1 MNNSQVVFT
10 GAALM
15 LLAAPGFHARS
26 YPVNHP
32 VFPVDPEKVDV
43 GKLRAETEQAMAFTP
58 AQIDELLV
66 ARTTFYNVDCPNCE
80 GGNPSRA
87 ERWIWSIDDPDHIK
101 CKFCG
106 MVFPNDNYPLDKEDR
121 ITDSTG
127 EVHSYRYWEG
137 EAGYKHYLQMRIDNC
152 KKRYIEGMAK
162 KLASLYA
169 ATGED
174 KYARQAALILNRVAD
189 VYPHYSPHG
198 VESWG
203 TMATIIYEIQPPPV
217 PEDGLW
223 PVPTDGSGYNRFPPL
238 GKAIYPYC
246 SARWGDSGDNWFY
259 AEMPYSLALAYDRI
273 APSSE
278 LDKLSEEL
286 GEDVPAKLEDFFRQT
301 ANFARTF
308 PVQLGN
314 MTPKL
319 CRAFAVIGRV
329 IGEPEFVHD
338 AFRRIWRML
347 EVRFY
352 PDGIWREGTPAYH
365 NMTMGGLV
373 QCTRVLK
380 GYSDPEGYVN
390 PIDGLHLEN
399 TDPDKD
405 LPFLAEAQ
413 AAVSK
418 LKLPTGHYAAI
429 HDSWAQTSLG
439 RSVGRPKDTPL
450 KSHLLWGYGHA
461 ILGLGAGELATQ
473 AHLHFSGWYGHG
485 HEDNL
490 SLLLYS
496 HGKELLPDLGYTHTD
511 LRPFT
516 MNSLAHNVAVVDGKR
531 QQARATSVPA
541 DGYLVSYAVLGDL
554 LRYAEAGAEGAY
566 PGVTKVYRRAIA
578 VVGLPQGGSYV
589 LDIFRITGGSKHDW
603 VIHGSADEDQALSV
617 SIPSGSFSG
626 RLMPPGIELP
636 PGWPTSSLPKTIEGY
651 NAMYGLFDDRHVGP
665 GDETFSATFS
675 YPQED
680 SPKLQTTILGQPE
693 TVVYIGTLPSVRRA
707 AESNEKAWD
716 FRMPALLL
724 RREGEKLDSIFAAV
738 HLPYQGA
745 PPLQRITRLELED
758 APAGAI
764 GLICEGNGFTD
775 YHLCGPD
782 PEGEMKAAGIPLSAR
797 ARYAFVRTSND
808 QVTRMAL
815 VDGTGVR
822 FGEQEIALPPPAS
835 GEILAVHRQEAGDAE
850 DALIVDADLQPRL
863 GLPDERVIV
872 RFGNGM
878 TYGLAISEIR
888 REGENSVIV
897 LTHRPG
903 FKLAEDGEGAVMTY
917 FPHKKSPRRPQFR
930 LQNIAVL
937 TTAPL

>member
-1 MNNSQVVFT
+1 MV
-10 GAALM
+10 AALT
-15 LLAAPGFHARS
+15 LLVAPGLHAKS
-26 YPVNHP
+26 FPVNHP
-32 VFPVDPEKVDV
+32 VFPVDLEKVDV
-43 GKLRAETEQAMAFTP
+43 SKLRAATQRVMEFTP

-66 ARTTFYNVDCPNCE
+66 ARTTFHNIDCPNCT
-80 GGNPSRA
+80 GGTLSDPN
-87 ERWIWSIDDPDHIK
+87 RWKWSIDDPDHIK

-106 MVFPNDNYPLDKEDR
+106 MVFPNDQYPLDKVTQ

-127 EVHSYRYWEG
+127 QVHQYRYWEG
-137 EAGYKHYLQMRIDNC
+137 EDGYKHYLQMAIDYF
-152 KKRYIEGMAK
+152 KQSYMEGMVDR
-162 KLASLYA
+162 LSWLYA
-169 ATGED
+169 ATAEE
-174 KYARQAALILNRVAD
+174 KYARQIALILNRLAD
-189 VYPHYSPHG
+189 VYPHYNPHG
-198 VESWG
+198 ISDWSTFKPV
-203 TMATIIYEIQPPPV
+203 IYEIQPPPL

-223 PVPTDGSGYNRFPPL
+223 PVPESGSGHRRFPPL

-246 SARWGDSGDNWFY
+246 SSRRGGGGDNWHY
-259 AEMPYSLALAYDRI
+259 GEMAYRQAYAYDRI
-273 APSSE
+273 ANSPE

-286 GEDVPAKLEDFFRQT
+286 GEDVRAKLEDYFRQT
-301 ANFARTF
+301 ANYSRTF
-308 PVQLGN
+308 PIILGN

-319 CRAFAVIGRV
+319 CRNFAVIGRI

-347 EVRFY
+347 EVNFY
-352 PDGIWREGTPAYH
+352 PDGMWREGTPSYH
-365 NMTMGGLV
+365 NQTVNGLV
-373 QCTRVLK
+373 AYTRGVLK

-390 PIDGLHLEN
+390 PLDGLHLEN

-413 AAVSK
+413 AAVGK

-511 LRPFT
+511 LRTFT

-531 QQARATSVPA
+531 QQARGGNVPA
-541 DGYLVSYAVLGDL
+541 DGYLVAYAVLGDL

-566 PGVTKVYRRAIA
+566 PGVTQVYRRAIA
-578 VVGLPQGGSYV
+578 LVGLPQGGSYV
-589 LDIFRITGGSKHDW
+589 LDIFRINGGGKHDW
-603 VIHGSADEDQALSV
+603 VIHGSADEDQTLSV

-626 RLMPPGIELP
+626 SLMPPGIEFP
-636 PGWPTSSLPKTIEGY
+636 PGWPAESLPKTIDGY
-651 NAMYGLFDDRHVGP
+651 NAMYGLFDDLCIGP

-724 RREGEKLDSIFAAV
+724 RREGEKLESIFAAV

-758 APAGAI
+758 GPAGTI

-782 PEGEMKAAGIPLSAR
+782 PEGEMKAAGIPLSAT
-797 ARYAFVRTSND
+797 ARYAFVRTNND
-808 QVTRMAL
+808 QVTQMAL
-815 VDGTGVR
+815 VDGTEVR
-822 FGEQEIALPPPAS
+822 FGDQEIALPPAAS
-835 GEILAVHRQEAGDAE
+835 GEILAVRRQEAGDAE
-850 DALIVDADLQPRL
+850 DALVVDAELQSRL
-863 GLPDERVIV
+863 GLPDERIIV
-872 RFGNGM
+872 SFGNGM

-917 FPHKKSPRRPQFR
+917 FPHKKSPGRPQFQ
-930 LQNIAVL
+930 LQNIAVS